1 MTHWR
6 LGTVLPLLTLLT
18 GCGGG
23 DDIDVD
29 AATARGQIG
38 GESGVELAEVQVLHW
53 GNGAEPQSLDPHQSQ
68 GVPGSNIQR
77 ELFEGLVNEAPDGE
91 LIPGAAE
98 SWEISAD
105 GLTYTFSLRADA
117 LWSNGDPVV
126 AEDFVYSLR
135 RSLDPATLSRYT
147 FILNPI
153 VNAREIAAGERP
165 TTDLG
170 ALALDEYTLEIR
182 LESPTPYF
190 LGLLTHSS
198 SYPVHRASVDAH
210 GERYTRAGNLVSNGA
225 FQLGDWVVQSHV
237 QVIRNPYY
245 WDNDKT
251 ILDEVF
257 FHNTE
262 DKSAEIRRYRADEI
276 DITYAAISRRQLP
289 WIRENIPDELVIAPY
304 LGTYYYS
311 FNLTRPPFED
321 NLELRR
327 ALALAIDRDIITQQV
342 TTSGEISAFGW
353 VPPVSGYVGQTMRE
367 ASWTQAEREDEARR
381 LYALAGYS
389 ADNPLATE
397 IMYNT
402 EEDHKRIALAISAMW
417 KQVLGADVSIL
428 NQEWKVFLDTR
439 SAMTDT
445 QVFRNA
451 WIGDYNDAF
460 TFAELYQS
468 GGGLNNTGWA
478 NEEYDR
484 LLGLAAVEND
494 LVQRA
499 DYLQQ
504 AEAVLLEELP
514 IMPIYFYVSVRLVK
528 PWVGGLSSNIMD
540 HHRSKDYY
548 ILKH

>member
-1 MTHWR
+1 M
-6 LGTVLPLLTLLT
+6 
-18 GCGGG
+18 
-23 DDIDVD
+23 
-29 AATARGQIG
+29 
-38 GESGVELAEVQVLHW
+38 
-53 GNGAEPQSLDPHQSQ
+53 
-68 GVPGSNIQR
+68 
-77 ELFEGLVNEAPDGE
+77 
-91 LIPGAAE
+91 
-98 SWEISAD
+98 
-105 GLTYTFSLRADA
+105 
-117 LWSNGDPVV
+117 SNGI
-126 AEDFVYSLR
+126 E
-135 RSLDPATLSRYT
+135 
-147 FILNPI
+147 
-153 VNAREIAAGERP
+153 
-165 TTDLG
+165 
-170 ALALDEYTLEIR
+170 
-182 LESPTPYF
+182 
-190 LGLLTHSS
+190 
-198 SYPVHRASVDAH
+198 AH
-210 GERYTRAGNLVSNGA
+210 GEQYTRPGNLVSNGA

-237 QVIRNPYY
+237 QLTRNPYY

-251 ILDEVF
+251 ILDELF

-276 DITYAAISRRQLP
+276 DISYATISRRQLP

-311 FNLTRPPFED
+311 FNLTRPPFEN

-327 ALALAIDRDIITQQV
+327 ALALAINRDIITQLV

-353 VPPVSGYVGQTMRE
+353 VPPVSGYVGQAMRE
-367 ASWTQAEREDEARR
+367 ASWTQADREAEARR

-389 ADNPLATE
+389 AANPLVTE

-417 KQVLGADVSIL
+417 KQVLGAEVSIL

-439 SAMTDT
+439 NQMTDT

-468 GGGLNNTGWA
+468 GSGLNNTGWA

-494 LVQRA
+494 LGQRA
-499 DYLQQ
+499 EYLQQ
-504 AEAVLLEELP
+504 AEAALLEDLP
-514 IMPIYFYVSVRLVK
+514 IMPIYFYVTVRLVK
-528 PWVGGLSSNIMD
+528 PWVGGFSSNIMD